1 MIWYDMIWYDMAI
14 MIMIWYDIIWYDV
27 VRYDMIWYDI
37 ILYYMV
43 WWCGTIRY
51 DMIWYDMVWYGMIWY
66 AFGARRITQIK
77 HDHNRPHWG
86 ATGLV
91 GAIPALPESCE
102 CDILDST
109 WHNSGRVMVFRHP
122 LGGSKLLGLWLK
134 RLPKFLSCVINVY
147 HHGPSSFPLIFP

>member
-1 MIWYDMIWYDMAI
+1 MLWYDMMWYDMIWYG
-14 MIMIWYDIIWYDV
+14 MIWYGMIWYGMIWQLGYDMILYDIIWYDV
-27 VRYDMIWYDI
+27 VRYDMI
-37 ILYYMV
+37 
-43 WWCGTIRY
+43 
-51 DMIWYDMVWYGMIWY
+51 WYGMIWY

-134 RLPKFLSCVINVY
+134 RLPNFLSCVINVY